1 MRPEVL
7 ALIPAR
13 SGSKGIQRKN
23 IIPVAGKP
31 LIVWTIE
38 QALACQRITRVIVTT
53 DDDEI
58 AAIAKDAGAEVPFRR
73 PSEFAG
79 DLSPDIE
86 VFRHAVTWLVHEE
99 QYHCELLVH
108 LRPTGPVRKVRLITE
123 AIDLMLAHPEAD
135 SLRSVSRPIQSPY
148 KMWRIEDGWLRP
160 LLKVPGLVEPQSMP
174 RQILPETFWQ
184 NGYVDI
190 TRPRTVLAGQMAGEK
205 VIPFIIDEPI
215 YEIDYPEDL
224 SVVETVLRS
233 FTEGYAT
240 PQKANV
246 KRHPV

>member
-13 SGSKGIQRKN
+13 GGSKSIPRKN
-23 IIPVAGKP
+23 IISVAGKP

-58 AAIAKDAGAEVPFRR
+58 AAIAKNAGAEVPFKR

-79 DLSPDIE
+79 DHSPDID
-86 VFRHAVTWLVHEE
+86 VFRHCLTWLMQEE
-99 QYHCELLVH
+99 QYHCELVVH
-108 LRPTGPVRKVRLITE
+108 LRPTGPVRKVRLIAE
-123 AIDLMLAHPEAD
+123 AIDLMLARPEAD

-148 KMWRIEDGWLRP
+148 KMWYIENDWLRP
-160 LLKVPGLVEPQSMP
+160 LLSVSGLQEPQSMP

-190 TRPRTVLAGQMAGEK
+190 TRPRTVLAGRMAGEK

-224 SVVETVLRS
+224 VVVESILDTQN
-233 FTEGYAT
+233 EGRPAPGKGT
-240 PQKANV
+240 V
-246 KRHPV
+246 KRYPV

>member
-13 SGSKGIQRKN
+13 GGSKSIPRKN
-23 IIPVAGKP
+23 IILVAGKP

-38 QALACQRITRVIVTT
+38 QALTCQRITRVIVTT

-58 AAIAKDAGAEVPFRR
+58 AAIAKNAGAEVPFKR

-79 DLSPDIE
+79 DFSPDID
-86 VFRHAVTWLVHEE
+86 VFRHAVSWLMHEE
-99 QYHCELLVH
+99 RYQCDLLVH
-108 LRPTGPVRKVRLITE
+108 LRPTGPVRKLQLITD

-135 SLRSVSRPIQSPY
+135 SLRSVSWPVQSPY
-148 KMWRIEDGWLRP
+148 KMWRIEEGWLRP
-160 LLKVPGLVEPQSMP
+160 LLSVPGLVEPQSMP
-174 RQILPETFWQ
+174 RQILPETLWQ

-190 TRPRTVLAGQMAGEK
+190 TRPRTVLAGRMAGEK
-205 VIPFIIDEPI
+205 VIPFVIDEPI

-224 SVVETVLRS
+224 SMVEVVLRS
-233 FTEGYAT
+233 FTDGRAA
-240 PQKANV
+240 PQKTNL
-246 KRHPV
+246 RRRPV